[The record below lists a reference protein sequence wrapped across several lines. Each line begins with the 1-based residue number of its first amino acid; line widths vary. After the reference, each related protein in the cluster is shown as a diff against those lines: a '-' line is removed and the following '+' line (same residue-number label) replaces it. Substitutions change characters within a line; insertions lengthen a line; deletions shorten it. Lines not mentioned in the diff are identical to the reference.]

1 MNSLFARTLDVLF
14 ALLLAAVL
22 AIPQDAFAQSHVV
35 SAADLQKDVV
45 AASRAR
51 EVNLA
56 KVEKFFSSDVAQK
69 ALKSAHMDSRE
80 VQSAVRVLSD
90 QELARLAARAD
101 KSQRDFAAGALTNQE
116 ITYIIIA
123 LATAVLIIVIV
134 VAR

>member
-1 MNSLFARTLDVLF
+1 MKSVFARTLDVLF
-14 ALLLAAVL
+14 ALLLAALL

-35 SAADLQKDVV
+35 SAVDLHRDVV

-56 KVEKFFSSDVAQK
+56 KVEKFFSSDAAQK

-90 QELARLAARAD
+90 QELAQLAARAD
-101 KSQRDFAAGALTNQE
+101 NSQRDFAAGALTNQQL
-116 ITYIIIA
+116 TYIIIA
-123 LATAVLIIVIV
+123 LATAVLIIVLLA
-134 VAR
+134 AR